1 MAYTSIFP
9 AIGLTIIFFG
19 VAKLIV
25 KHSAFYQQI
34 VQKADQA
41 QYKTLDGLRGF
52 LALGVFFH
60 HAVVNYQYFQIGT
73 WQVSPSNFYTFAG
86 QGAVAFFFMITGFL
100 FWSKIISGS
109 RFKLKDFY
117 IKRALR
123 VLPAYWFSL
132 AIVVVIVLIISNFSL
147 KVSLPRFLMQI
158 GSWLICG
165 IYGFSNVSSNVFPDI
180 NYSSVGLINASVQWT
195 LTYELQ
201 FYLILPFLGWFAK
214 PSRFIGLFLT
224 FLTLSLISSY
234 KPLPT
239 LMSFLFGMAAA
250 YLIKRLESNKRFLG
264 WHISLGIMVLLI
276 AIPIILPPPYIYN
289 LGAIALIFCVFVLI
303 THGNDLFGLLTAPAA
318 KYLGTIS
325 YSVYLL
331 HGIILFSVLRLVN
344 QIYPIAGMNP
354 IYFWLLVGLC
364 GLIVISLSALTYR
377 YVEYPFLRVKLAVNS
392 VAKAGSSHTDRYP
405 VEK

>member
-1 MAYTSIFP
+1 MAFTSILP
-9 AIGLTIIFFG
+9 AIGLTILFFG
-19 VAKLIV
+19 LAKLIV

-73 WQVSPSNFYTFAG
+73 WQVAPSNFYTFAG

-132 AIVVVIVLIISNFSL
+132 AVIVVIVLILSNFSL

-158 GSWLICG
+158 GSWLVCG

-201 FYLILPFLGWFAK
+201 FYLILPFLAWFAR

-224 FLTLSLISSY
+224 FLTLCLVSSY
-234 KPLPT
+234 EPLPT

-250 YLIKRLESNKRFLG
+250 YVIKRLEPKKRFLG
-264 WHISLGIMVLLI
+264 WRTSLGIMVLLV
-276 AIPIILPPPYIYN
+276 AIPILLPPPYIYN
-289 LGAIALIFCVFVLI
+289 LGAIALIFCAFVLI
-303 THGNDLFGLLTAPAA
+303 AHGNDLFGLLTAPAS
-318 KYLGTIS
+318 KYLGTVS

-331 HGIILFSVLRLVN
+331 HGIILFSVLRLFN
-344 QIYPIAGMNP
+344 QIYPIKAINP
-354 IYFWLLVGLC
+354 IYFWMLVGLC

-377 YVEYPFLRVKLAVNS
+377 YIEYPFLRVKLAVNS
-392 VAKAGSSHTDRYP
+392 VAKSGSSHIDRYP